1 MWQWQEKK
9 KGRRYKVKM
18 NKFLKS
24 DLEMVKR
31 KINSAEELSIM
42 LSEAL
47 RDGDYEEAISI
58 SGSIKVLTE
67 DINRLA
73 NKGRLYD
80 TVQRMQQRGI
90 NLAVIRRAI
99 H

>member
-1 MWQWQEKK
+1 MKT
-9 KGRRYKVKM
+9 

-31 KINSAEELSIM
+31 KINSAEELSIL

-47 RDGDYEEAISI
+47 RDGDYEEAISLA
-58 SGSIKVLTE
+58 GSIKILTE

-80 TVQRMQQRGI
+80 AALKMQQRGI
-90 NLAVIRRAI
+90 DLTVIGRCLG
-99 H
+99 

>member
-1 MWQWQEKK
+1 
-9 KGRRYKVKM
+9 M

-80 TVQRMQQRGI
+80 AVQRMQQRGI

>member
-1 MWQWQEKK
+1 M
-9 KGRRYKVKM
+9 KM

>member
-1 MWQWQEKK
+1 MKT
-9 KGRRYKVKM
+9 

-58 SGSIKVLTE
+58 AGSIKVLTE
-67 DINRLA
+67 DISRMA
-73 NKGRLYD
+73 NKGRLHD
-80 TVQRMQQRGI
+80 AVLKMQQRGI
-90 NLAVIRRAI
+90 NLAVIRRAF